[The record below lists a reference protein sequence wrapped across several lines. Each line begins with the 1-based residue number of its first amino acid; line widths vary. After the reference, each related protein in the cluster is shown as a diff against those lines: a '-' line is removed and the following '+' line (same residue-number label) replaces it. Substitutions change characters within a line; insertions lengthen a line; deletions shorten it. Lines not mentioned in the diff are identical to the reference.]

1 MKNLKAVK
9 YAYSIFA
16 CALIAFGLA
25 VLLKGWFPAE
35 PFMLFGGILMIGF
48 GAIRILGYCSK
59 DALQLAFQFDLFL
72 GIASAVLG
80 CYMIWDTQAAGHIVM
95 VLGVFFLID
104 ALSKIQTAS
113 DARRIGVERWWLILG
128 VALVANVALFIVF
141 FFDLDGKL
149 LFNVVEPFLK
159 KHYDDMERKDTL
171 QMPYDMDKY
180 PKYDY

>member
-1 MKNLKAVK
+1 MKKCNCK
-9 YAYSIFA
+9 
-16 CALIAFGLA
+16 FGRF
-25 VLLKGWFPAE
+25 LLK
-35 PFMLFGGILMIGF
+35 L
-48 GAIRILGYCSK
+48 
-59 DALQLAFQFDLFL
+59 
-72 GIASAVLG
+72 
-80 CYMIWDTQAAGHIVM
+80 
-95 VLGVFFLID
+95 
-104 ALSKIQTAS
+104 
-113 DARRIGVERWWLILG
+113 LG